1 MRRMISSG
9 RMRVFV
15 SSQTVMRI
23 STSSPRTL
31 RSAQSS
37 ARPFS
42 VASVL
47 DGIDERTHW
56 MT

>member
-1 MRRMISSG
+1 
-9 RMRVFV
+9 MRVLV

-23 STSSPRTL
+23 STSAPSTL
-31 RSAQSS
+31 RAAQSS
-37 ARPFS
+37 ASPFS